1 MTSNHWYANVTE
13 VRSIVPE
20 YPQNARQITFFSAF
34 PAHIPIS
41 PVNCSQGAHPSW
53 QSNPCC
59 RACPCLPAR
68 PCCPACPCLSAR
80 PCCPACPGLPARPLI
95 CKGRPL
101 FGYVS
106 DCPFTAPLT
115 TMAQGRPDPVE
126 LKSLMQKKFRS
137 QPCRRNCD
145 LKIRTNA
152 PAMGPWFEPGSR
164 VHGTCAGTSRAG
176 VLVPDGCSSGT
187 SPGSCSPGTSP
198 GSCADGRPR
207 RGQYRRLR
215 IR

>member
-53 QSNPCC
+53 QPNPCC
-59 RACPCLPAR
+59 RACPSLPAR
-68 PCCPACPCLSAR
+68 PCSPACPSLH
-80 PCCPACPGLPARPLI
+80 ACPLI

-106 DCPFTAPLT
+106 DWPFTGPLT
-115 TMAQGRPDPVE
+115 TMAQGRSDPAE

-152 PAMGPWFEPGSR
+152 PAMGPWFEPGSM
-164 VHGTCAGTSRAG
+164 VHATCAGTSWAG
-176 VLVPDGCSSGT
+176 VLVPDG
-187 SPGSCSPGTSP
+187 
-198 GSCADGRPR
+198 
-207 RGQYRRLR
+207 
-215 IR
+215 